1 MPLGIPLALILVIKS
16 RMQEVFIMNDAFK
29 KNWKP
34 GRFVFSLF
42 GALVLVSA
50 LFIYQL
56 TATAEVAETEAN
68 CIKPSPELVNH
79 TFGPQSRDIFF
90 DYESDTIR
98 EDAIGVLADNA
109 DILKRNPDMFII
121 IQGEW
126 DVNETGGKL
135 LGESRAQNVRN
146 FIVGQGVE
154 SGRIITSSKCNLER
168 QTVTST
174 PESEE
179 LSRRVH
185 FISIEI
191 DQEQFAS
198 LDKFLDEHLRS

>member
-1 MPLGIPLALILVIKS
+1 MK
-16 RMQEVFIMNDAFK
+16 DAFK
-29 KNWKP
+29 KNWEP
-34 GRFVFSLF
+34 GRFVYSLF
-42 GALVLVSA
+42 GALILVSA
-50 LFIYQL
+50 LFIYQFK
-56 TATAEVAETEAN
+56 ATAEVSETEAN
-68 CIKPSPELVNH
+68 CIQLSPELINP
-79 TFGPQSRDIFF
+79 TFGLQSRDIFF
-90 DYESDTIR
+90 DYESDSIR
-98 EDAIGVLADNA
+98 EDAKGVLADNA

-126 DVNETGGKL
+126 DINETGGKL

-146 FIVGQGVE
+146 YIVSQGVE
-154 SGRIITSSKCNLER
+154 SGRIITSSKCNLDK

-191 DQEQFAS
+191 EQEGFAS
-198 LDKFLDEHLRS
+198 LDEFFDEHLRS

>member
-1 MPLGIPLALILVIKS
+1 
-16 RMQEVFIMNDAFK
+16 MQEVFIMKDAFK

-56 TATAEVAETEAN
+56 TATAEIAGEEGN

-90 DYESDTIR
+90 DYESDEIR
-98 EDAIGVLADNA
+98 EDAIGVLTDNA

-126 DVNETGGKL
+126 DINETGGKL
-135 LGESRAQNVRN
+135 LGESRAQNVRDY
-146 FIVGQGVE
+146 IVSQGVE
-154 SGRIITSSKCNLER
+154 SGRIITSSKCNVDRETL
-168 QTVTST
+168 TST
-174 PESEE
+174 PESEV
-179 LSRRVH
+179 LDRRVH

-191 DQEQFAS
+191 DQKEFAL
-198 LDKFLDEHLRS
+198 LDAFLDEHLRS